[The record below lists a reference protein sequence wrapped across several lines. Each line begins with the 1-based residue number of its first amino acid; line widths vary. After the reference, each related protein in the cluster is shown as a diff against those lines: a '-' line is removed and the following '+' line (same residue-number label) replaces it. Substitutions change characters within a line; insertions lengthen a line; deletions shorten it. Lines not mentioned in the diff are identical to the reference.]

1 MNAMQRSN
9 TILLAPTEAE
19 EQELHA
25 LADASARL
33 WNMANYERRQAY
45 FTAGSRVPS
54 YENQWRTFKD
64 SEPFKRILQD

>member
-1 MNAMQRSN
+1 MNAMQRTN
-9 TILLAPTEAE
+9 TILLTLTEAK
-19 EQELHA
+19 EQELYA

-45 FTAGSRVPS
+45 FTGGRVPS

-64 SEPFKRILQD
+64 SEPFWPHA